1 MADAYIC
8 RRGGIGNER
17 EVWIR
22 AYSTEKAL
30 LADVPRE
37 QTIGVVTGTAITV
50 FSIRPNTPV
59 SVGRIEGGIW
69 IKDNSSTWK
78 SNYLQVIN
86 GTGNP
91 PTYIPVFPSG
101 CMQYISDAWKPKPA
115 YFYKGGEWVKFSDEI
130 TYVYNAG
137 TTSLSWSGTGTDTS
151 SALVMETS
159 HANYAGSY
167 RSGGWK
173 GSTGK
178 ITVPA
183 VATNLCMKY
192 SVSVT
197 TGEFSS
203 FTNTAFGLRSSDLT
217 AYENGNTN
225 FSAYASLSSGSN
237 VTVSVPITTAMQG
250 SSYYIGFHANTG
262 SSNKEV
268 VSKWT
273 VSKIWF
279 E

>member
-1 MADAYIC
+1 MAKGFKC
-8 RRGGIGNER
+8 GGGGNER
-17 EVWIR
+17 AVWIQ
-22 AYSTEKAL
+22 AYPTEAAL
-30 LADVPRE
+30 LADVPRS
-37 QTIGVVTGTAITV
+37 QTIGVVTGTAITRCCIQPTV
-50 FSIRPNTPV
+50 PGST
-59 SVGRIEGGIW
+59 EGWIW
-69 IKDNSSTWK
+69 IKDNSPTWV
-78 SNYLQVIN
+78 SNHLQVIN

-91 PTYIPVFPSG
+91 PTNVPVFPSG
-101 CMQYISDAWKPKPA
+101 CMQYINGAWKPKTA
-115 YFYKGGEWVKFSDEI
+115 YFYKGGEWVKFSEEI
-130 TYVYNAG
+130 TYVYKVG

-151 SALVMETS
+151 SALIMETS
-159 HANYAGSY
+159 HNNYGGNY

-183 VATNLCMKY
+183 VATKLRMKY

-197 TGEFSS
+197 TGAFSS
-203 FTNTAFGLRSSDLT
+203 FTNTAFGLRSSALS

-225 FSAYASLSSGSN
+225 FAAYTSLSSGSN

-273 VSKIWF
+273 VSQIWF

>member
-1 MADAYIC
+1 MAKGFKC
-8 RRGGIGNER
+8 GGGVNER
-17 EVWIR
+17 AVWIK
-22 AYSTEKAL
+22 AYPTEKAL
-30 LADVPRE
+30 LADVPRP
-37 QTIGVVTGTAITV
+37 QTIGVVTGTAITK
-50 FSIRPNTPV
+50 
-59 SVGRIEGGIW
+59 VGIQPTVPSTTEGLTW
-69 IKDNSSTWK
+69 IKDNSSTWV
-78 SNYLQVIN
+78 SNHLQVIN

-91 PTYIPVFPSG
+91 PTYVPVFPSG
-101 CMQYISDAWKPKPA
+101 CMQYINGAWKTKIA
-115 YFYKGGEWVKFSDEI
+115 YFYKGGEWVQFSAEI
-130 TYVYNAG
+130 AYVYNAG
-137 TTSLSWSGTGTDTS
+137 TTSLSWSGSGTDTN

-159 HANYAGSY
+159 HANYSGSY

-178 ITVPA
+178 TTVPSW
-183 VATNLCMKY
+183 ATKLCMKY

-197 TGEFSS
+197 TGAFSS
-203 FTNTAFGLRSSDLT
+203 LTNTAFGLRSSALS

-225 FSAYASLSSGSN
+225 FSAYKSLSSGSN

-268 VSKWT
+268 ISKWT